1 MPSPSH
7 HPPPLYCKI
16 YQRHFVNQV
25 SSIISPVFSSRSVL
39 VFPEKMNKIV
49 VTSVVRLN
57 YNKLYQNH
65 RRLNAFL
72 PSSVRLLSDNSGSD
86 DGKSGKEKLDLL
98 LQSMKM
104 SGGSDFKTEVDKK
117 LARPNFINPIKRNKE
132 GKPESHLPPTDE
144 LDDEMV
150 GVTKDVARL
159 SSNSKQRNR
168 AESELLVRLKQLNKD
183 TVEAK
188 RENEIS
194 GEEMNSILSDM
205 KVDKPLSKGKQKN
218 FDRSEKTDL
227 SMEQAAFL
235 QKRAKLRRL
244 KGSKDELKS
253 TIDLKSGIP
262 MEIFTGPMEESK
274 QEAETIKTWKACRDR
289 ELDILSRPPPRN
301 ALDEMILQTKQGK
314 LWHFPINNEQGQH

>member
-1 MPSPSH
+1 
-7 HPPPLYCKI
+7 
-16 YQRHFVNQV
+16 
-25 SSIISPVFSSRSVL
+25 
-39 VFPEKMNKIV
+39 MNKIV

-57 YNKLYQNH
+57 YNKLCQNQ
-65 RRLNAFL
+65 RKLNLFR

-86 DGKSGKEKLDLL
+86 DGMSGKEKLDFL

-104 SGGSDFKTEVDKK
+104 SGGSELKTEVDKK
-117 LARPNFINPIKRNKE
+117 LAKPDFSNPIKRNAE
-132 GKPESHLPPTDE
+132 GKPRSHLPPTEE

-150 GVTKDVARL
+150 GITKDVAKL

-168 AESELLVRLKQLNKD
+168 AESELLLRLKQLNKD

-188 RENEIS
+188 RENEVS

-205 KVDKPLSKGKQKN
+205 KVDKPLSKRKQTN
-218 FDRSEKTDL
+218 LDRSEKTDL
-227 SMEQAAFL
+227 SMEQVAFL
-235 QKRAKLRRL
+235 QKRAKLRRQ
-244 KGSKDELKS
+244 KGAKDELKS

-262 MEIFTGPMEESK
+262 MGIFTGPMEESQ
-274 QEAETIKTWKACRDR
+274 QEAEMIKTWKACRDR

-314 LWHFPINNEQGQH
+314 LWHFPISNEQGQHYF